1 MSQRTLTR
9 FIPGEEIDAV
19 AQWNFD
25 AVDTEALEAAA
36 KARAAQQERDQ
47 LQDTRMRQ
55 DGYAEGFAQGFAQ
68 GQAHAIVEEQHKF
81 EKYVQEEAGAKAE
94 RFAQLFTLAEQQL
107 KEAEQ
112 IMSQGVMDLALALA
126 RQVVRQELSINP
138 NVLQPVVREAL
149 GLLMADSKA
158 AVVRLHPLD
167 IEVFQD
173 ALTTEF
179 ASVSLTLVADSS
191 IAPGGCVVSSAG
203 TVVDGRLATRWR
215 RAVATLGVDE
225 PWEEP
230 PHA

>member
-36 KARAAQQERDQ
+36 KARAIQQERDQ

-81 EKYVQEEAGAKAE
+81 AQYVQEEAGAKAA

-107 KEAEQ
+107 KDAEQ

-191 IAPGGCVVSSAG
+191 IAPGGCVVGSAG

-225 PWEEP
+225 PWEETP
-230 PHA
+230 NA